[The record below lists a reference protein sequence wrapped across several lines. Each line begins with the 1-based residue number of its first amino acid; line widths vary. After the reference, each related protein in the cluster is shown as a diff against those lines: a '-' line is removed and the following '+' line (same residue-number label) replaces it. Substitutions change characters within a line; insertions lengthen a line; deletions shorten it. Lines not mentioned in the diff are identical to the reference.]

1 MRTAGDTSSSYCPD
15 FTDHKKAIRNPV
27 ATNKLAVINISITF
41 IAFTK
46 LKAAAYVIND
56 SH

>member
-15 FTDHKKAIRNPV
+15 LTDHKKAIRNPV
-27 ATNKLAVINISITF
+27 ATKRLAVINISITF

-46 LKAAAYVIND
+46 LKALAYVIND
-56 SH
+56 GN